1 MVSHLKYTLVFDE
14 KVDAKELEVLFQSNF
29 EQNKQLLDEIQAE
42 ERLGEVLAR
51 KEDKAAEDNGKEQ
64 SEEEV
69 IRIIREP
76 VSPTKTR
83 KLSSQAD
90 MEVESDSGAD

>member
-1 MVSHLKYTLVFDE
+1 MASHLKYTLVFDDRI
-14 KVDAKELEVLFQSNF
+14 DAKELEVLLQSNP

-51 KEDKAAEDNGKEQ
+51 KEDNAAEDNSKEI

-69 IRIIREP
+69 IR
-76 VSPTKTR
+76 
-83 KLSSQAD
+83 
-90 MEVESDSGAD
+90 

>member
-51 KEDKAAEDNGKEQ
+51 KEDKAAEDNGKE
-64 SEEEV
+64 
-69 IRIIREP
+69 
-76 VSPTKTR
+76 
-83 KLSSQAD
+83 
-90 MEVESDSGAD
+90 